1 MLMLVLY
8 CTVLYCTVLIHAYCQ
23 VLVRMRPCICF
34 QLEYTDPCV
43 CLLAYHWNTL
53 IPVCEYLLVVSTD

>member
-1 MLMLVLY
+1 MCVLACY
-8 CTVLYCTVLIHAYCQ
+8 WIRIKVYILNKALTLEHVL
-23 VLVRMRPCICF
+23 PCICF

-53 IPVCEYLLVVSTD
+53 IAVCEYLLVVSID